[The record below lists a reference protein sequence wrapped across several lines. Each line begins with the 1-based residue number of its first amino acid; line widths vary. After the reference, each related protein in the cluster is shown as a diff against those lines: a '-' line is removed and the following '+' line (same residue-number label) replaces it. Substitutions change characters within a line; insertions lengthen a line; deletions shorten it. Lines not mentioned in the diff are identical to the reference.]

1 MAETFEKELK
11 PGQSLGSPCLCRVSG
26 LSCTPLARRTVVRG
40 QADIEKS
47 TGNKDMSAADIDPV
61 TEAERA
67 TWPDEAIVPL
77 EKPYV
82 DDRGAIQPLV
92 DRMMRSA
99 VMIESK
105 KGALRAN
112 HYHKTDWH
120 YCYVMSGCIEYYHRP
135 TGSEEEPEMLLVKGG
150 QMVFTPPMIDHGMKF
165 PEDTVFLTLSRNPR
179 DQATYEADVVRV
191 DMLDDTGSISWRPE
205 DNG

>member
-1 MAETFEKELK
+1 MSE
-11 PGQSLGSPCLCRVSG
+11 P
-26 LSCTPLARRTVVRG
+26 
-40 QADIEKS
+40 DIE
-47 TGNKDMSAADIDPV
+47 PV
-61 TEAERA
+61 TEEERI
-67 TWPDEAIVPL
+67 TWPDQALVPL
-77 EKPYV
+77 EKPFI

-120 YCYVMSGCIEYYHRP
+120 YCYVLSGCIEYYHRP
-135 TGSEEEPEMLLVKGG
+135 TGSEDEPEMLLIKAG
-150 QMVFTPPMIDHGMKF
+150 QMMFTPPMIDHGMKF

-191 DMLDDTGSISWRPE
+191 DMLDDSGTISWRPDE
-205 DNG
+205 